1 MMGACA
7 CLRTARESFL
17 SYVCVADS
25 HRSLSIDVVY
35 LLISREGAPLAAVRC
50 GALPPQC
57 ICTIQRCGWALGT
70 LFAPEAHVFYFI
82 ILFFIHLSSRGLLWL

>member
-1 MMGACA
+1 MRHFYFLIIIYWGDVKCGPFCIALGIWCASETTDMMGACV

-25 HRSLSIDVVY
+25 HRSLSIDVVC

-50 GALPPQC
+50 GALPPQST
-57 ICTIQRCGWALGT
+57 CTI
-70 LFAPEAHVFYFI
+70 
-82 ILFFIHLSSRGLLWL
+82 